1 MAVVDHIFQFVYK
14 KMSDPADV
22 IDAQDAV
29 FEIYV
34 RMNEEHEKDYCFNV
48 GINDT
53 FESLFKIFDSLK
65 ISLRPNIFHE
75 QRPIGFKV
83 SDSPGYLTDNG
94 GLLFSYN
101 ADKFTK
107 NVKLTDKISDHCWP
121 GHLVLPIW
129 REDYFT
135 HYAIISLIL
144 VWLYT
149 DLPDFISPTPG
160 ICLTNQISRALARV
174 AVRFDYPQLAADLIT
189 ETTPNSTSKTAQII
203 FFIFHIVKSLMIY
216 LVLYSGLFNPYCLNP
231 IKMHKIASNDKL
243 DEKKKL
249 ELISLG
255 WTGTRKATLD
265 EYKEFYREYKIKEV
279 GGIVKASKMGLFEK
293 LKEPGVN
300 LKFGEGFQSDLSNKT
315 TLKDLEANPE
325 KFILNFDWFA
335 LVGENYENYLA
346 SASTDKAQDV
356 KNFRRYGPLVASDR
370 IKKIVEGR
378 KDKPE
383 LLKLAEGKS

>member
-1 MAVVDHIFQFVYK
+1 
-14 KMSDPADV
+14 
-22 IDAQDAV
+22 
-29 FEIYV
+29 
-34 RMNEEHEKDYCFNV
+34 
-48 GINDT
+48 
-53 FESLFKIFDSLK
+53 
-65 ISLRPNIFHE
+65 
-75 QRPIGFKV
+75 
-83 SDSPGYLTDNG
+83 
-94 GLLFSYN
+94 
-101 ADKFTK
+101 
-107 NVKLTDKISDHCWP
+107 
-121 GHLVLPIW
+121 
-129 REDYFT
+129 
-135 HYAIISLIL
+135 
-144 VWLYT
+144 
-149 DLPDFISPTPG
+149 
-160 ICLTNQISRALARV
+160 
-174 AVRFDYPQLAADLIT
+174 
-189 ETTPNSTSKTAQII
+189 
-203 FFIFHIVKSLMIY
+203 
-216 LVLYSGLFNPYCLNP
+216 
-231 IKMHKIASNDKL
+231 MHKIASNDKL

-346 SASTDKAQDV
+346 TESTDKAQDV